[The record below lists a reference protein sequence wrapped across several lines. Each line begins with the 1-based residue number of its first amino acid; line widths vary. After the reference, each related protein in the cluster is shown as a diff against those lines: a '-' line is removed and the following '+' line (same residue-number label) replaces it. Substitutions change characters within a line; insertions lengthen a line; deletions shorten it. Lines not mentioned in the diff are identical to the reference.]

1 MKYSFHW
8 VFFLRRIARGWS
20 SGALAFA
27 RSCTL
32 VAAPALKANSAT
44 NDERRIMLS
53 ARDDGRFDCGYD
65 PRGAEDETYSHR
77 LNTLRL
83 SNYNSATRSQSL
95 KPQAQD
101 EGDIAVIEDDGTM
114 IISPSK
120 FDLKNRSLVFT

>member
-27 RSCTL
+27 LSFTL

-44 NDERRIMLS
+44 NDERRTMLS

-65 PRGAEDETYSHR
+65 PRGAEDETYNHR
-77 LNTLRL
+77 INMLRL
-83 SNYNSATRSQSL
+83 SNYASQRI

-114 IISPSK
+114 
-120 FDLKNRSLVFT
+120 